1 MGRRSDGFRLW
12 DVVGLVGV
20 LGLSRVVTGCGRRPG
35 GRRGTPGGVRYV
47 AVGTAGF
54 VAPWD
59 REVSPRWGGW
69 GRGIVIYVYAYMSL
83 SNILLSAALAA
94 IAASAQAPPNLA
106 AGPTTRVLAVGHI
119 APGATREKV
128 MAVMQKEVRDTVRL
142 YLAGKLDQWFV
153 RRDQNGVVF
162 LLNVST
168 VEEAHDLL
176 EKLPLGEA
184 KLMEFDLIP
193 LGPLTPLSLLLQEPK
208 SPPEK

>member
-1 MGRRSDGFRLW
+1 MFHS
-12 DVVGLVGV
+12 
-20 LGLSRVVTGCGRRPG
+20 S
-35 GRRGTPGGVRYV
+35 
-47 AVGTAGF
+47 
-54 VAPWD
+54 
-59 REVSPRWGGW
+59 
-69 GRGIVIYVYAYMSL
+69 
-83 SNILLSAALAA
+83 ILLFTVALTAMTV
-94 IAASAQAPPNLA
+94 SAQAPPNFS
-106 AGPTTRVLAVGHI
+106 AGPTTRVLAIGRI

-168 VEEAHDLL
+168 VEEAHELL

-193 LGPLTPLSLLLQEPK
+193 LGPLTPLSLLLPEPK